1 MRVNQNTDYV
11 EISPAK
17 VHSLH
22 NNTFKNHN
30 LLHTFESLSL
40 TTLIVKF
47 IIL

>member
-40 TTLIVKF
+40 TALIVKS

>member
-11 EISPAK
+11 EISPAN
-17 VHSLH
+17 

-30 LLHTFESLSL
+30 LLHTFESLSF
-40 TTLIVKF
+40 TALIVKF